1 MSRGLFERLLHKHS
15 APAELEEEI
24 DNPQLEVESEAIV
37 EEPLELD
44 EANLEPID
52 SSELAQQEPPSDD
65 ETEVTEEQ
73 EKGNAMSALLASD
86 VAPELKKQALR
97 SLFFSGQFNEV
108 DELNDYAQDFS
119 QMKPLSADVASK
131 LRNWTREKVEQLEEL
146 AEDLEPTDE
155 SQLLVNE
162 EQSQERELEESDAEM
177 EPVETHSVNKKETH
191 SGLDN
196 NSDEGES
203 ALIREDANKIAKK
216 IT

>member
-24 DNPQLEVESEAIV
+24 ENPQLEVEPEAIV
-37 EEPLELD
+37 EEQLELD

-52 SSELAQQEPPSDD
+52 SSELAEQEPTSDD
-65 ETEVTEEQ
+65 EIEVSEEQ
-73 EKGNAMSALLASD
+73 KKGNAMSALLASD
-86 VAPELKKQALR
+86 VAPELKKRALR
-97 SLFFSGQFNEV
+97 SLFFSGQFSEV
-108 DELNDYAQDFS
+108 DELNDYNQDFS
-119 QMKPLSADVASK
+119 QIKPLSADVASK

-162 EQSQERELEESDAEM
+162 EQNQQGKLEESDAEI
-177 EPVETHSVNKKETH
+177 EPVETQSVNKKQTY

-203 ALIREDANKIAKK
+203 TLIREDENKIAKK

>member
-37 EEPLELD
+37 EERLELD
-44 EANLEPID
+44 EANLESID
-52 SSELAQQEPPSDD
+52 SSELAQQEPTSDD

-73 EKGNAMSALLASD
+73 KKGNAMSALLASD
-86 VAPELKKQALR
+86 VAPELKKRALR
-97 SLFFSGQFNEV
+97 SLFFSGQFSEV

-119 QMKPLSADVASK
+119 QIKPLSADVASK

-146 AEDLEPTDE
+146 AEELEPTDE
-155 SQLLVNE
+155 SQLLTTD
-162 EQSQERELEESDAEM
+162 EQSQESKREESDAEV
-177 EPVETHSVNKKETH
+177 EPVESQLVNKKETH

-203 ALIREDANKIAKK
+203 TLIREDANKIAKK

>member
-24 DNPQLEVESEAIV
+24 DNPQLEVQSETIV
-37 EEPLELD
+37 EEQLELD
-44 EANLEPID
+44 EANLESID

-73 EKGNAMSALLASD
+73 KKGNAMSALLASD
-86 VAPELKKQALR
+86 VAPELKKRALR
-97 SLFFSGQFNEV
+97 SLFFSGQFSEV

-119 QMKPLSADVASK
+119 QIKPLSADVASK

-155 SQLLVNE
+155 SQLLTTD
-162 EQSQERELEESDAEM
+162 EQSQERKREESDAEI
-177 EPVETHSVNKKETH
+177 EPGESQLVNKKETH
-191 SGLDN
+191 PGLDN

-203 ALIREDANKIAKK
+203 TLIREDATKIAKK

>member
-37 EEPLELD
+37 EEQLELD
-44 EANLEPID
+44 EANLESID
-52 SSELAQQEPPSDD
+52 SSELAQQEPTSDD

-73 EKGNAMSALLASD
+73 KKGNAMSALLASD
-86 VAPELKKQALR
+86 VAPELKKRALR
-97 SLFFSGQFNEV
+97 SLFFSGQFSEV

-119 QMKPLSADVASK
+119 QIKPLSADVASK

-146 AEDLEPTDE
+146 AEDLEPTEE
-155 SQLLVNE
+155 SQLLTTD
-162 EQSQERELEESDAEM
+162 EQSQERKLEESDAEI
-177 EPVETHSVNKKETH
+177 ETVESQLVNKKETH